1 VSDWP
6 PNPASTWPDLARYKA
21 WARVPDNVDDARIVE
36 SLASATAAVKARA
49 TRIPVDAG
57 DVCPPEVAEAVL
69 LWTNRLVAR
78 ANSPTGV
85 VGTDDM
91 GQALI
96 PGRDPDIRRLISPW
110 SIPVLA

>member
-6 PNPASTWPDLARYKA
+6 PIPASTWPDLDRYKA
-21 WARVPDNVDDARIVE
+21 WARIGDTLDDARIVE
-36 SLASATAAVKARA
+36 SLDAATAAVRARA

-110 SIPVLA
+110 SSPVLA

>member
-21 WARVPDNVDDARIVE
+21 WARVPDNVDDARIIE
-36 SLASATAAVKARA
+36 SLDAATAAVRARA

-85 VGTDDM
+85 VGTDDQ

-96 PGRDPDIRRLISPW
+96 PGRDPDIRRLYSPW
-110 SIPVLA
+110 AIPVLA

>member
-6 PNPASTWPDLARYKA
+6 PDPASTWPDLARYKA
-21 WARVPDNVDDARIVE
+21 WARIADDLDDAAITE
-36 SLASATAAVKARA
+36 SLDAATGAVKARA
-49 TRIPVDAG
+49 TRIPIDAG
-57 DVCPPEVAEAVL
+57 DVCPADVAEAVL
-69 LWTNRLVAR
+69 LWTNRLFAR
-78 ANSPTGV
+78 RNSPTGV

-110 SIPVLA
+110 ASPVMA

>member
-21 WARVPDNVDDARIVE
+21 WARVPDDVDDARITE
-36 SLASATAAVKARA
+36 SLEAATAAVKARA

-57 DVCPPEVAEAVL
+57 DVCPPDVAEAVL

-96 PGRDPDIRRLISPW
+96 PGKDPDIRRLISPW

>member
-1 VSDWP
+1 MSDWP
-6 PNPASTWPDLARYKA
+6 PNPASTWPDLDRYKA
-21 WARVPDNVDDARIVE
+21 WARIGDTLDDARIVE
-36 SLASATAAVKARA
+36 SLDAATAAVRARA
-49 TRIPVDAG
+49 TRIPADAG

-110 SIPVLA
+110 SSPVLA